1 MSQHNSGYSLIELM
15 IAITLGLLLT
25 AGMVQLFSSTKVT
38 FRANDALARVQE
50 NGRFSLELLKREIR
64 EAGTNGFCAAQ
75 LDVRNHLAAANALDE
90 ILDGGRLIIGWNYDG
105 TSDGNDFS
113 VPKDL
118 TPPSGTGALSG
129 TDIGTLP
136 APIAGRVVPGSDV
149 LITRRHRPVPGLSAS
164 ASTATA
170 ITLNSGHGLAN
181 NPVALVTDCAT
192 GADIFQVTSDTNG
205 TEFAL
210 PGSGP
215 SPGNS
220 AGIWSTTYDDSMQVF
235 EVQINAYYVGLSARG
250 EPALFEVELSR
261 DQGDVV
267 PQELVAGVENMQIQ
281 YGFSRNPPT
290 GDGQHVDDWLSAD
303 QIPTGGWAQV
313 IALRLGFVLRSDE
326 TADGDSVSQV
336 FDLSGTNVSTEGDR
350 RMRQAF
356 STIIALRNRL
366 VVL

>member
-1 MSQHNSGYSLIELM
+1 
-15 IAITLGLLLT
+15 
-25 AGMVQLFSSTKVT
+25 
-38 FRANDALARVQE
+38 
-50 NGRFSLELLKREIR
+50 
-64 EAGTNGFCAAQ
+64 
-75 LDVRNHLAAANALDE
+75 
-90 ILDGGRLIIGWNYDG
+90 
-105 TSDGNDFS
+105 
-113 VPKDL
+113 
-118 TPPSGTGALSG
+118 
-129 TDIGTLP
+129 
-136 APIAGRVVPGSDV
+136 
-149 LITRRHRPVPGLSAS
+149 
-164 ASTATA
+164 
-170 ITLNSGHGLAN
+170 
-181 NPVALVTDCAT
+181 
-192 GADIFQVTSDTNG
+192 
-205 TEFAL
+205 
-210 PGSGP
+210 
-215 SPGNS
+215 
-220 AGIWSTTYDDSMQVF
+220 
-235 EVQINAYYVGLSARG
+235 LSARG